1 MTQGE
6 LDLDS
11 DGIVPYTNSMQDQ
24 THGLQRRHMNRNEA
38 Q

>member
-1 MTQGE
+1 MTQDE

-11 DGIVPYTNSMQDQ
+11 DGIVQYTNSMQDQ
-24 THGLQRRHMNRNEA
+24 THRLLRRHMNRNEA